1 MVFVRVEN
9 FLSKFKKLET
19 KEGRENKVCE
29 ILKGSIPADGLKIAV
44 RKKTIYFYDLS
55 PAAKSEIFFKKE
67 EILEKVKKVMKE
79 AAPNEISFRK
89 P

>member
-1 MVFVRVEN
+1 MVLIRVEN
-9 FLSKFKKLET
+9 FLSKFKGLGANE
-19 KEGRENKVCE
+19 ERENKIYE
-29 ILKGSIPADGLKIAV
+29 ILKNSFLIGKAKVAV

-55 PAAKSEIFFKKE
+55 PAAKSELFLKKE
-67 EILEKVKKVMKE
+67 VILKKLKEVMKS

>member
-1 MVFVRVEN
+1 MALVRVEN
-9 FLSKFKKLET
+9 FLNKFKKFET
-19 KEGRENKVCE
+19 EDGREKKVYD
-29 ILKGSIPADGLKIAV
+29 ILKGSVPDLKCKLAV

-55 PAAKSEIFFKKE
+55 PSAKSEIFLRKA
-67 EILEKVKKVMKE
+67 EILGKAKKAMRN